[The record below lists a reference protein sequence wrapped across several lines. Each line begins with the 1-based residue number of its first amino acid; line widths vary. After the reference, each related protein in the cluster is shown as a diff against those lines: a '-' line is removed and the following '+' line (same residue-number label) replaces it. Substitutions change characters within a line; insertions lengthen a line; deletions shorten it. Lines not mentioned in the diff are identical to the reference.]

1 MKKITAYFLQGLL
14 YIGPISLTIY
24 VIYWIFN
31 FTDNLLKTLVD
42 KFFDV
47 QIPGLGVLVLIII
60 ITLLGYL
67 GQTII
72 AKPFKLVLTR
82 FILKIPVLNLIYSSL
97 NDFFSAVVG
106 KDKRFNKPVKVRI
119 GPSEDIYRIGFVTND
134 NLSTFNDKNTV
145 AVYFPFSYTFTGET
159 FLVDVRCI
167 EPLNLPAT
175 EVMKF
180 LMAGGIPDI
189 EPKPSPLTSK

>member
-1 MKKITAYFLQGLL
+1 MKRITSYFLQGLL

-24 VIYWIFN
+24 VIYWVFS
-31 FTDNLLKTLVD
+31 FTDSLLKTLLN
-42 KFFDV
+42 KFFDI
-47 QIPGLGVLVLIII
+47 QIPGIGVLVLIIV
-60 ITLLGYL
+60 ITLLGYF

-82 FILKIPVLNLIYSSL
+82 FILKIPLLNLIYSSL

-106 KDKRFNKPVKVRI
+106 KDKRFNKPVKVRMSSNE
-119 GPSEDIYRIGFVTND
+119 GIYRLGFVTNE
-134 NLSTFNDKNTV
+134 NLNTLGVKNIV

-159 FLVDVRCI
+159 FLVEEQYI
-167 EPLNLPAT
+167 EPLHLPAT

-180 LMAGGIPDI
+180 IMAGGIPDI
-189 EPKPSPLTSK
+189 ELKLSPKKSQ